1 VPHADAPHDEVMM
14 EALFSKATTPLY
26 KGCSISMLSTTLLL
40 LSLNIVHG
48 VTHTFMDELF
58 SLLRKK
64 LLSKNNKMLTSSYE
78 ARKLIKSLG
87 LTYDSIHAYVNGCVL
102 FRKKNKHIH
111 VCPKHNT
118 SRFVEGSMVVPWKVL
133 KHFPLIP

>member
-1 VPHADAPHDEVMM
+1 MPHTDGPHDEVMI
-14 EALFSKATTPLY
+14 EALFYKATTPLY
-26 KGCSISMLSTTLLL
+26 KGCSISMLSTRLLL

-58 SLLRKK
+58 SSLQKK
-64 LLSKNNKMLTSSYE
+64 LLSKNNKMLISSYE
-78 ARKLIKSLG
+78 ARKLIKLLG
-87 LTYDSIHAYVNGCVL
+87 LTYDSIHANGCVF
-102 FRKKNKHIH
+102 FRKNNKHIH

-118 SRFVEGSMVVPWKVL
+118 NRFVEGSMVVPWKVL